1 MGALRGPYGVQVITR
16 YHGNPAERDPRKSSP
31 KGQTEVLKTHYSPDI
46 APFQLCRSAGYFDG
60 VQPRSVQMIW
70 GVGLPSAILGRETVV
85 RNRVIA
91 ANASISRF
99 TVVLLCE
106 RIRTVIHCKRRKCFL
121 YLVQFRCLFGN
132 RKFDETEIRSR
143 GL

>member
-1 MGALRGPYGVQVITR
+1 MLFPWGPG
-16 YHGNPAERDPRKSSP
+16 S
-31 KGQTEVLKTHYSPDI
+31 
-46 APFQLCRSAGYFDG
+46 
-60 VQPRSVQMIW
+60 
-70 GVGLPSAILGRETVV
+70 PSAILGSAAVV

-91 ANASISRF
+91 AKASMSRF

-106 RIRTVIHCKRRKCFL
+106 KIRTVIDCRRQPGFL
-121 YLVQFRCLFGN
+121 YLVHFWCHFGN